1 MRGYVVKKGKQ
12 YYAVIYDGVDPNTGK
27 ERRRWHPGGPNKKDA
42 EKLVNDLVKR
52 KDDGT
57 YRGPDRL
64 TLGEYLTTR
73 WLPTQRSQLRPSTF
87 DGYARTIA
95 AHIVPNLGG
104 IPLQKLQPEDLDA
117 LYAKLEEN
125 GRRDGKKGGLS
136 KKSVRHVHAIIHKA
150 LADAQRKGT
159 VIRNVALLA
168 DAPKLSA
175 APRKEMKA
183 WTAEELA
190 QFLTLARQH
199 RLFAAWFVASH
210 TGMRRGEVL
219 GLRWSDVDLD
229 TARLSVRQAVI
240 IVAYK
245 MQISDVKTSM
255 GRRTIDLC
263 DRTIEVL
270 KEWRERQDEE
280 RRLIG
285 DKYEDGDYVFA
296 SHHGSPVNPD
306 FFSQCFDRLLAKAPL
321 PRIRLH
327 DLRHTHATILL
338 KAGVPVKVVSERLG
352 HANAAFTITV
362 YQHVMPGM
370 QADAATL
377 FSDLIAIAGSQE
389 DGEVESSVQRQR

>member
-1 MRGYVVKKGKQ
+1 VRGYVVKKGKQ

-42 EKLVNDLVKR
+42 ERLVNDLVKR

-64 TLGEYLTTR
+64 TIGEYLTER
-73 WLPTQRSQLRPSTF
+73 WLPTQRSQLRASTF
-87 DGYARTIA
+87 DGYRRTIE
-95 AHIVPNLGG
+95 AHVIPNIGG
-104 IPLQKLQPEDLDA
+104 ITLQKLQPEDLDA
-117 LYAKLEEN
+117 LYAKLEES
-125 GRRDGKKGGLS
+125 GRRDGKVGGLS
-136 KKSVRHVHAIIHKA
+136 KKTVRSVHAIIHKA

-159 VIRNVALLA
+159 VIRNVASLA

-190 QFLTLARQH
+190 TFLTLARQH
-199 RLFAAWFVASH
+199 RFFAAWFVASH

-219 GLRWSDVDLD
+219 GLRWSDLDLD
-229 TARLSVRQAVI
+229 TARLSVKQAVI
-240 IVAYK
+240 IVAYEMK
-245 MQISDVKTSM
+245 ISDIKTNT

-263 DRTIEVL
+263 HRTVEVL
-270 KEWRERQDEE
+270 KEWREHQDEE
-280 RRLIG
+280 RRLLG
-285 DKYEDGDYVFA
+285 DTYQDGDYVFA
-296 SHHGSPVNPD
+296 SHDGSPVNPD

-338 KAGVPVKVVSERLG
+338 KKNVPVKVVSERLG

-377 FSDLIAIAGSQE
+377 FSDLIADATGDDADIEPDRKPGH
-389 DGEVESSVQRQR
+389 